1 MSCDSSCEHNQWPGL
16 LLTLITVTYLSNN
29 DNNHISIDIVFIALS
44 LILTVMTAPLF
55 HFSTFLCCQRMGLS
69 ARKQDNC
76 G

>member
-1 MSCDSSCEHNQWPGL
+1 
-16 LLTLITVTYLSNN
+16 VTYLSNN
-29 DNNHISIDIVFIALS
+29 DNNHISIDIAFIALS

-55 HFSTFLCCQRMGLS
+55 RFSTFLCCQKMGLS